1 MHFNGDR
8 AFAVPYRLL
17 EFAGVMV
24 NILIVEDELPIS
36 NLIRVNL
43 TEGGYCCNVAN
54 DGMQAADMIEQNR
67 YDLIL
72 LDVMLPKVNGYELME
87 YIGPTETPVIF
98 ITAKNDVADRVK
110 GLHLGADDY
119 IVKPFEIVELL
130 ARVEAVL
137 RRYHKGESKLSIG
150 DVEVDT
156 QSRSVKKN
164 GKQIDL
170 TMKEYEL
177 LLLFIRNKNIALF
190 RETIFERVWQSDYLG
205 DTRTVDLHVQRLRKK
220 LGWEKMIVA
229 VYKVGYRLEC

>member
-1 MHFNGDR
+1 
-8 AFAVPYRLL
+8 
-17 EFAGVMV
+17 MV
-24 NILIVEDELPIS
+24 DILVVEDEIPIS
-36 NLIRVNL
+36 NVISMKLREN
-43 TEGGYCCNVAN
+43 GYCCDVAN
-54 DGMQAADMIEQNR
+54 DGMKAADLIEENA

-72 LDVMLPKVNGYELME
+72 LDIMLPHVSGYELME
-87 YIGPTETPVIF
+87 YIRPLNVPVIF

-137 RRYHKGESKLSIG
+137 RRYNKGESKIEIG
-150 DVEVDT
+150 DVEINT
-156 QSRSVKKN
+156 QSRSVKKD
-164 GKQIDL
+164 GRQVDL

-190 RETIFERVWQSDYLG
+190 RETIFERVWQSEYLG

-220 LGWEKMIVA
+220 LGWEKLIVA
-229 VYKVGYRLEC
+229 VYKVGYRLEV